1 MLPASSRAPA
11 LTTANLNPAVVTAA
25 YAVRGELVMKA
36 DAFREQLHAGG
47 AKLPF
52 DQIVACNIGNPH
64 ELGQQPLTFF
74 RQVSCHT
81 LPTDEHDFGL
91 FQSDSGASATLN

>member
-74 RQVSCHT
+74 RQVSQT
-81 LPTDEHDFGL
+81 DTDPTDEQDFAL
-91 FQSDSGASATLN
+91 S